1 MIGIYVITNPI
12 GRKYVGQS
20 VNIEYRW
27 KSYKTKEC
35 KSQIKLNR
43 SFIKYGV
50 DNHLFEVIEECN
62 VGVLNEKE
70 RHYQE
75 INDCV
80 NNGLNCRFT
89 TTKDKTGYF
98 SDESKLKMS
107 ISGKAKIMTE
117 EHRYSLK
124 NSNLRPMLGRKHTKE
139 SLALMSQ
146 NRKGTASRKGCIL
159 SEETKNK
166 IASKAIGRKASDE
179 TKLKMSI
186 TRKGKPQSDD
196 LRNKRAMAQ
205 TKIIMNTETG
215 IFYFGVKEIV
225 NLTKYKECTLREK
238 LTGVT
243 KNNTNFLYV

>member
-35 KSQIKLNR
+35 KSQVKLNR
-43 SFIKYGV
+43 SFVKYGI
-50 DNHLFEVIEECN
+50 DSHLFEVAEECN
-62 VGVLNEKE
+62 VSMLNEKE

-107 ISGKAKIMTE
+107 ISGKAKVMTD

-124 NSNLRPMLGRKHTKE
+124 NSNLKPMLGRKHSKE

-146 NRKGTASRKGCIL
+146 NRKGTASRKGAVL
-159 SEETKNK
+159 SDETKNK
-166 IASKAIGRKASDE
+166 MAAKATGRKASEE

-186 TRKGKPQSDD
+186 TRK
-196 LRNKRAMAQ
+196 AMALANKLD
-205 TKIIMNTETG
+205 KII
-215 IFYFGVKEIV
+215 
-225 NLTKYKECTLREK
+225 
-238 LTGVT
+238 
-243 KNNTNFLYV
+243 